1 MGLIAALNF
10 TEGIDSNQIKPTIN
24 MQAFLL
30 TTLAAVAMAQPD
42 TGYGAHHPAP
52 YGHPAPYRHRR
63 AAESEAA
70 PEAKPLVP
78 LVGLKHN
85 LVYPA
90 FPALAHPYAHLG
102 YAHPGYAHPYAL
114 PALAHPYALPLAPV
128 VAPQVVVAPA
138 APAPNDPTAPAAWTA
153 SHPAGLAHESVAG
166 GLRTNHGDGTS
177 YVFQSNLV

>member
-1 MGLIAALNF
+1 MGTHCSSELHRGHRF
-10 TEGIDSNQIKPTIN
+10 KSIKPTIN

-30 TTLAAVAMAQPD
+30 TTLVAVAMAQPD

-52 YGHPAPYRHRR
+52 YGHHAPYRHRR

-90 FPALAHPYAHLG
+90 LPALAHPYAHLG
-102 YAHPGYAHPYAL
+102 YAHPGY
-114 PALAHPYALPLAPV
+114 AHPYALPLAPV

>member
-1 MGLIAALNF
+1 MGTHCSSELHRGHRF
-10 TEGIDSNQIKPTIN
+10 KSIKPTIN

-30 TTLAAVAMAQPD
+30 TTLVAVAMAQPD

-90 FPALAHPYAHLG
+90 LPALAHPYAHLG

-114 PALAHPYALPLAPV
+114 PALAHPYALPAL
-128 VAPQVVVAPA
+128 
-138 APAPNDPTAPAAWTA
+138 T
-153 SHPAGLAHESVAG
+153 HPYALP
-166 GLRTNHGDGTS
+166 
-177 YVFQSNLV
+177 